1 MDRNKIIIL
10 VLIVVIAAL
19 LVGIMATMPNFNK
32 KDTKLAFKSNATLTE
47 GDSLKI
53 KLTDGNGTALANQT
67 VNVTIVNKDKSKDYH
82 SVETNDKGIGT
93 IKIDK
98 KPGKYN
104 VTVSYAGNDHYKG
117 CNATK
122 NINIKEKV
130 VEAQTSSSSSQT
142 STTPRYTTD
151 EHGTYDN
158 VNDMYI
164 DRQFKGSSKAEVA
177 EFEAKIARDGGM
189 VWINNYF

>member
-32 KDTKLAFKSNATLTE
+32 MDTKLAFKSNATLTE

-130 VEAQTSSSSSQT
+130 VEAQTKL
-142 STTPRYTTD
+142 
-151 EHGTYDN
+151 
-158 VNDMYI
+158 MI
-164 DRQFKGSSKAEVA
+164 
-177 EFEAKIARDGGM
+177 M
-189 VWINNYF
+189 